1 MKVVQKDDARS
12 DNILDNDAA
21 DEELGKQYDSEDKDH
36 IKLDEVHEENIGI
49 RASLSA
55 VFSWSNFRIYL
66 ATAWIFNAFA
76 HLYSFFNL
84 YLWSIVPS
92 LVFIGTIGTVI
103 SVIGT
108 TARFFGGYV
117 GDTVNRK
124 NLAAVSMLIMAIY
137 FLMIG
142 LFTDPLLIFV
152 ALTIMVS
159 AEITKGGST
168 AYIMDNIPRE
178 HSGFA
183 LSLFTA
189 GRALSIITLAIFG
202 ILYPIYGFEAF
213 RQLYLAGGILLLVSA
228 ILRALYLE
236 SSPQQGRAAGS
247 KLWKSFIDDNKRAL
261 NTLLAVIPGMIIV
274 CIFDSI
280 SDTFFR
286 LGALIYMYEELFI
299 DIPSMVIMFI
309 ATLVIQVPLLLKVG
323 RLIDRKGVK
332 STALMVYAMMPV
344 SAALLIV
351 AYWIPDW
358 APLSFILTANSI
370 IPGLGIIFK
379 TAFLAVVLKYVNDT
393 LWYTIV
399 LVLIRKRLP
408 SKDTSKIL
416 SLFWFIVW
424 LTASLGPLV
433 GGLISEAT
441 SIMSLFVMVFI
452 LNIII
457 LGAIARY
464 DLTTKGQNG
473 QEIQISE

>member
-12 DNILDNDAA
+12 DDILDNDAA
-21 DEELGKQYDSEDKDH
+21 DKELGKQFDSEDKDH
-36 IKLDEVHEENIGI
+36 LKHDEVQEEIIGI

-66 ATAWIFNAFA
+66 ATAWIFNAFTY
-76 HLYSFFNL
+76 LYSFFNL

-92 LVFIGTIGTVI
+92 LVFIGAISTVI
-103 SVIGT
+103 SIIGT

-124 NLAAVSMLIMAIY
+124 NLAVVSMLIMAIY

-142 LFTDPLLIFV
+142 LFEDPLLIFV

-159 AEITKGGST
+159 VEITKGGST

-189 GRALSIITLAIFG
+189 GRALAIITLAIFG
-202 ILYPIYGFEAF
+202 ILYPISGFVAY
-213 RQLYLAGGILLLVSA
+213 RQLHLVGGILLLVST
-228 ILRALYLE
+228 ILRVIYLE
-236 SSPQQGRAAGS
+236 SSPQQGRAAGT

-286 LGALIYMYEELFI
+286 LGALIYMYDQLFI

-309 ATLVIQVPLLLKVG
+309 VTLLIQVPLLLKVG
-323 RLIDRKGVK
+323 RLVDRKGVK
-332 STALMVYAMMPV
+332 STALMVYAIMPI

-351 AYWIPDW
+351 AYWVPDW
-358 APLSFILTANSI
+358 APLSFSVAANSI
-370 IPGLGIIFK
+370 IPGLGIVFK
-379 TAFLAVVLKYVNDT
+379 TSFLAIVLKYVNDA

-399 LVLIRKRLP
+399 LVLIRKKLP
-408 SKDTSKIL
+408 SRDTAKIL
-416 SLFWFIVW
+416 SMFWFIVW
-424 LTASLGPLV
+424 ITASFGPIV

-441 SIMSLFVMVFI
+441 NIMSLFVMVFI

-464 DLTTKGQNG
+464 DLTTKGENG

>member
-21 DEELGKQYDSEDKDH
+21 DGDIGRISDPEVLDH
-36 IKLDEVHEENIGI
+36 IEQKEVQDQSTGI
-49 RASLSA
+49 RASLKA
-55 VFSWSNFRIYL
+55 VFAWKNYRIYL
-66 ATAWIFNAFA
+66 ATSWIYNGFVY
-76 HLYSFFNL
+76 LGSFFNL
-84 YLWSIVPS
+84 YLWSIMES
-92 LVFIGTIGTVI
+92 LVFIGAVSTLTAI
-103 SVIGT
+103 IGT

-124 NLAAVSMLIMAIY
+124 TLSVLSMLILAFY
-137 FLMIG
+137 YLMIG
-142 LFTDPLLIFV
+142 IFTDPLFILV
-152 ALTIMVS
+152 ALVIGASV
-159 AEITKGGST
+159 EITKGGST

-189 GRALSIITLAIFG
+189 GRTLSIITLVVFG
-202 ILYPIYGFEAF
+202 ITFPFYGFAVF
-213 RQLYLAGGILLLVSA
+213 RQLHFIAAVALFLSTLV
-228 ILRALYLE
+228 RAKYLE
-236 SSPQQGRAAGS
+236 TSPQEGRAEGS
-247 KLWKSFIDDNKRAL
+247 RLWRSFLEDNKRAL
-261 NTLLAVIPGMIIV
+261 KILLTLIPGMIIV

-280 SDTFFR
+280 SDSFFK

-299 DIPSMVIMFI
+299 DIPSMVVMFI
-309 ATLVIQVPLLLKVG
+309 ATISIQVPLILKVG
-323 RLIDRKGVK
+323 RLTDRKGVK
-332 STALMVYAMMPV
+332 STALAVYAIMPL
-344 SAALLIV
+344 SAILLIT

-358 APLSFILTANSI
+358 ADPSFAATANAI
-370 IPGLGIIFK
+370 IPGLGVIFK
-379 TAFLAVVLKYVNDT
+379 TSFLAVVMKYVNDT

-424 LTASLGPLV
+424 MSSSLGPYI

-441 SIMSLFVMVFI
+441 SIMSLFVLVFV

-457 LGAIARY
+457 LASIARY
-464 DLTTKGQNG
+464 DLTTKGQDG
-473 QEIQISE
+473 QELAITE

>member
-12 DNILDNDAA
+12 EDRLDNDAA
-21 DEELGKQYDSEDKDH
+21 DGEFGNQSDSEDKDH

-66 ATAWIFNAFA
+66 ATAWIFNAFTY
-76 HLYSFFNL
+76 LGSFFNL
-84 YLWSIVPS
+84 YLWSIVPN
-92 LVFIGTIGTVI
+92 LVFIGAVGTITAAIGTI
-103 SVIGT
+103 
-108 TARFFGGYV
+108 ARFFGGYV

-124 NLAAVSMLIMAIY
+124 TLAVLSMLIIATY
-137 FLMIG
+137 YLMIG

-152 ALTIMVS
+152 ALTIYVS
-159 AEITKGGST
+159 VEITKGGST
-168 AYIMDNIPRE
+168 AYIMDNIPRV

-189 GRALSIITLAIFG
+189 GRALSIITLVVFG
-202 ILYPIYGFEAF
+202 VLYPISGFQAY
-213 RQLYLAGGILLLVSA
+213 RQLHLIGGILLLLST
-228 ILRALYLE
+228 ILRAVFLE
-236 SSPQQGRAAGS
+236 SSPQQGRESGT
-247 KLWKSFIDDNKRAL
+247 KLWKAFIDDNRRAL
-261 NTLLAVIPGMIIV
+261 STLLTIIPGMIIV

-286 LGALIYMYEELFI
+286 LGALIYMYEELAI
-299 DIPSMVIMFI
+299 DIPSMVMMFI
-309 ATLVIQVPLLLKVG
+309 VTLIIQVPLLLKVG
-323 RLIDRKGVK
+323 RIVDRKGVK
-332 STALMVYAMMPV
+332 STALMVYAIMPI

-351 AYWIPDW
+351 AYWVPEW
-358 APLSFILTANSI
+358 APLSFSMTANSI

-379 TAFLAVVLKYVNDT
+379 TSFLAIVLKYVNDT

-424 LTASLGPLV
+424 ITASFGPIV

-464 DLTTKGQNG
+464 DLTTKGQNS
-473 QEIQISE
+473 QEIQI